1 MNSDPSRWP
10 SVTNHLFVFTSRSMI
25 VKFHGTVLFERH
37 PTIYGTKPCKQ
48 GPVLFL
54 LQWVREAC
62 ASDGVP
68 FRARYVSVDSVCQQ
82 GQVRAGI
89 GKSNKLRT

>member
-1 MNSDPSRWP
+1 MEPFYLKGIQRFMAQS
-10 SVTNHLFVFTSRSMI
+10 HAC
-25 VKFHGTVLFERH
+25 KVL
-37 PTIYGTKPCKQ
+37 C
-48 GPVLFL
+48 FL

-68 FRARYVSVDSVCQQ
+68 IRARYVSVDSVCQQ

>member
-1 MNSDPSRWP
+1 MEPFYLKGIQRFMAQSHAS
-10 SVTNHLFVFTSRSMI
+10 
-25 VKFHGTVLFERH
+25 KVLCF
-37 PTIYGTKPCKQ
+37 
-48 GPVLFL
+48 FL
-54 LQWVREAC
+54 LKWVREAC

-68 FRARYVSVDSVCQQ
+68 IRARYVSVDSVCQQ